1 MEMIG
6 VADPDGL
13 IRNPPEPVETQSSF
27 MESFVRVVTFPLVSL
42 LIVTA
47 VAGIVRARTEIP
59 VLMEQEDGILV
70 AELVIDGQ
78 KTE

>member
-1 MEMIG
+1 
-6 VADPDGL
+6 
-13 IRNPPEPVETQSSF
+13 
-27 MESFVRVVTFPLVSL
+27 MESFVRVVTFPLVIL

-47 VAGIVRARTEIP
+47 VVGIVRARTEIP